1 MNRHAR
7 ALVLALGCSLLGLP
21 EPLRAAAIDQL
32 RNLAGGSAPSV
43 PEPSGPSPVE
53 DSGGGQSTATN
64 NAAADAAAAA
74 EADAELDRLE
84 AEYQAQ
90 QERAEKERLAREEQE
105 RKRREEEARQERL
118 RTQAAAAHQQWLAT
132 DERNGAAFDDVFAHS
147 AAAGDGAANDPNV
160 VDLSSSSPSA
170 TPHLRSNAAGR
181 PRRLK
186 PAPPPV
192 PDFTLMPAADDPPP
206 PPAFW
211 WPDFERKTN
220 DTAFACVSM
229 YLKSKVRGLG
239 TIPEK
244 IKDSLELRKKL
255 SERFTQHIESVFAIA
270 GQATDPSAN
279 WSVLAE
285 RSETQFKVFASA
297 VDEEARNGIRDTLAT
312 SGSGALP
319 EDGAEAAEFGIS
331 AGREH
336 LQDFQEY
343 KKWCDENRRRRR

>member
-1 MNRHAR
+1 MNRHVR
-7 ALVLALGCSLLGLP
+7 SLVLVLGCSLLGLP
-21 EPLRAAAIDQL
+21 LPLRAAAIDQL
-32 RNLAGGSAPSV
+32 RNLAGGSVPAV

-64 NAAADAAAAA
+64 SAAADAAAEA

-84 AEYQAQ
+84 AEYLAK

-105 RKRREEEARQERL
+105 GKQREEAARQERL
-118 RTQAAAAHQQWLAT
+118 RTLAAAAHQQWLAT
-132 DERNGAAFDDVFAHS
+132 DERNGAAFDDVFAPGS
-147 AAAGDGAANDPNV
+147 DAVAASDPNV
-160 VDLSSSSPSA
+160 VDLSSSSPSVP
-170 TPHLRSNAAGR
+170 PHLRGNAAGR
-181 PRRLK
+181 PPRLK
-186 PAPPPV
+186 PVPPPV
-192 PDFTLMPAADDPPP
+192 PDFTLMPEAEEPPP
-206 PPAFW
+206 PTAFW

-220 DTAFACVSM
+220 DTAFACASM

-239 TIPEK
+239 SIPEK
-244 IKDSLELRKKL
+244 IKDSLDLRKKL

-270 GQATDPSAN
+270 GEATDSRAN
-279 WSVLAE
+279 WSVLAD
-285 RSETQFKVFASA
+285 RSETQFKAFGAA
-297 VDEEARNGIRDTLAT
+297 VDEESRNGIRDTLAT

-343 KKWCDENRRRRR
+343 KKWCDENRKKRR